1 MSLVTSA
8 RRLFGISSGGVPPKL
23 FIHMYVADN
32 EALCFHIPVE
42 FRKDIVATEQG
53 AHKQLE
59 DVGVSV
65 VPS

>member
-8 RRLFGISSGGVPPKL
+8 RRLSGISSGGVPPKL
-23 FIHMYVADN
+23 FIHMDVADN

-53 AHKQLE
+53 
-59 DVGVSV
+59 GS
-65 VPS
+65 